1 MIQPKYVHIPMVLRF
16 PKGFSLPGPAFPAY
30 TAWGSHHLEGDTKQL
45 KSLLL
50 KIAHLV
56 HWFTVPIKMVM
67 DP

>member
-1 MIQPKYVHIPMVLRF
+1 
-16 PKGFSLPGPAFPAY
+16 
-30 TAWGSHHLEGDTKQL
+30 L

>member
-45 KSLLL
+45 KSLIL

-56 HWFTVPIKMVM
+56 H
-67 DP
+67 

>member
-30 TAWGSHHLEGDTKQL
+30 TAWGSHHLEG
-45 KSLLL
+45 LLL

-56 HWFTVPIKMVM
+56 H
-67 DP
+67 